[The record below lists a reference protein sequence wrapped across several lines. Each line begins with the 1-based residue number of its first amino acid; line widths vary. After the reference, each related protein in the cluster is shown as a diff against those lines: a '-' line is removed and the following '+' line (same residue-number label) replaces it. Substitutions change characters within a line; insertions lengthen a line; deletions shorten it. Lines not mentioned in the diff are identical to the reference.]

1 MSLKKI
7 FQPDDFELSDLN
19 DLFGSENH
27 SSSSSSA
34 NKISLAAYKNQND
47 EDDDLDID
55 ENLFSKKGHDSDD
68 SEFQINFQPRQ
79 PVQNRKPL
87 TEQHINNVLLKS
99 AFNPPKKPAQPQQNP
114 NQHLTNRPSASTSIS
129 QPEQTKA
136 NPARLNLSNL
146 SINSTNASSNKP
158 NLQKPLKP
166 VAELR
171 MRFLFFNLIVFSFF
185 F

>member
-1 MSLKKI
+1 MSKKKY
-7 FQPDDFELSDLN
+7 FHPDDFELSDLN

-27 SSSSSSA
+27 SSSSA
-34 NKISLAAYKNQND
+34 NKISLAAYKNQNK
-47 EDDDLDID
+47 ENDLDIG
-55 ENLFSKKGHDSDD
+55 ENFFSEKDHDD
-68 SEFQINFQPRQ
+68 SEFQINFHRPQQ

-87 TEQHINNVLLKS
+87 TEQHMNNVLLKS
-99 AFNPPKKPAQPQQNP
+99 AFNPPKKPVRPEQNP
-114 NQHLTNRPSASTSIS
+114 NQLHTNRMSASTLIS

-136 NPARLNLSNL
+136 NPARLNMSNL

-171 MRFLFFNLIVFSFF
+171 MITFIF
-185 F
+185 